1 LVLPVLLALP
11 DLREKT
17 AGQAQQA
24 PKATRETEDQQAQ
37 WVLPAQKVHKD
48 LLAVTDGPETRENPV
63 YKALRENR
71 DHPAQWD
78 LLGQK
83 VLLDL

>member
-37 WVLPAQKVHKD
+37 WVLPAQKVHK
-48 LLAVTDGPETRENPV
+48 ETRENPV